1 VFAPTSAV
9 LAQVRLS
16 RDGEAVRTVTP
27 TLTPAAAATGAI
39 DCQAALLL
47 DGLTPGADV
56 LVPAVEAGRE
66 RVVRAV
72 SFTVR

>member
-1 VFAPTSAV
+1 VQ
-9 LAQVRLS
+9 AQVRLL
-16 RDGEAVRTVTP
+16 RDREAVRTVTP
-27 TLTPAAAATGAI
+27 TLTSAAAVTGAI

-47 DGLTPGADV
+47 DGLTPGAYV
-56 LVPAVEAGRE
+56 LELAVEAGRE